1 MNNTEI
7 NLFWFRRDLRLD
19 DNAGL
24 FHVLSSGLPVLPI
37 FIFDDDILL
46 KLDNK
51 EDARVTF
58 IYDEVLRIKQEIESR
73 GGSLLIKR
81 GRPAGIFRELTGRFR
96 ISKVFAN
103 HDYEPYARN
112 RDDRVGKLLS
122 EQGIR
127 FITFKDQVI
136 FEKDEILKDDG
147 KSYTVFPPY
156 SRRWKSALSGSSFT
170 KHNSAGLTGNFLKMM
185 PMDVPA
191 LSSLGFNRSRLTFP
205 PREPD
210 AGILQHYH
218 RDRDF
223 PALQGTS
230 RMGPHLRFGTVSIR
244 KLAEMAHKTNEVFL
258 NELIWREFYMMILWH
273 FPHAAERAF
282 KPQYDRIAWRNDEQ
296 QFRAWCEGRTGYP
309 IVDAGMRELNAT
321 GYMHNRVRMITASF
335 LARHLLIDWR
345 WGDAWF
351 ASKLLDFELSSNN
364 GGWQWA
370 AGTGCDAAP
379 YFRVFNPVLQAEK
392 FDPEK
397 NYIRQWVPEYGTGS
411 YPPPIVEHSRARLLA
426 IETYQKALKPD

>member
-7 NLFWFRRDLRLD
+7 NLFWFRRDLRLE

-24 FHVLSSGLPVLPI
+24 FHALSSGMPVLPL
-37 FIFDDDILL
+37 FIFDDDILQ

-51 EDARVTF
+51 EDARITF
-58 IYDEVLRIKQEIESR
+58 IHVEVMRLKTELEKT
-73 GGSLLIKR
+73 GGSLLVKK
-81 GRPAGIFRELTGRFR
+81 GRPADVFHEIISNYRV
-96 ISKVFAN
+96 SKVFTN
-103 HDYEPYARN
+103 RDYEPYARE

-147 KSYTVFPPY
+147 KPYTVFTPY

-170 KHNSAGLTGNFLKMM
+170 KHNSAGLTGNFLKIM
-185 PMDVPA
+185 PMDVPV

-205 PREPD
+205 PRKPD

-230 RMGPHLRFGTVSIR
+230 RMGPHLRFGTISIR
-244 KLAEMAHKTNEVFL
+244 NLAEMAIKTNEVFL

-345 WGDAWF
+345 WGEAWF

-379 YFRVFNPVLQAEK
+379 YFRVFNPALQAEK

-397 NYIRQWVPEYGTGS
+397 KYIRQWVLEYGKS
-411 YPPPIVEHSRARLLA
+411 NYPPPIVEHGRARLLA